1 MNERSESTK
10 GEGIAKLSS
19 RNWRKRKGNFSPW
32 IKRREAKKDRKGWN
46 RMGRIYQT
54 DYTIKIRRRFNKSE
68 NHWVS
73 MLDQPASGGLIKYNP
88 HPPPSN
94 VVAPLVARVKR
105 AIFLAKKKT
114 RMISYPAP
122 VSACQ
127 TCPRSIELLG
137 LFSSLLPVFLRF
149 DPFQTN
155 PRYRDNDR
163 KRIVHFGKQ
172 LSRDSKEMNV
182 IIFLNK
188 NILFRPRT

>member
-1 MNERSESTK
+1 MWMRTK
-10 GEGIAKLSS
+10 LITKLTKKTDTRTFSLWTRGARVQRGGIAKLSS
-19 RNWRKRKGNFSPW
+19 RNWRKRKGNFSPR

-105 AIFLAKKKT
+105 AIFLAEKKKPGWS
-114 RMISYPAP
+114 RI
-122 VSACQ
+122 
-127 TCPRSIELLG
+127 R
-137 LFSSLLPVFLRF
+137 
-149 DPFQTN
+149 
-155 PRYRDNDR
+155 PRYQRVR
-163 KRIVHFGKQ
+163 RVHAR
-172 LSRDSKEMNV
+172 SNY
-182 IIFLNK
+182 
-188 NILFRPRT
+188 